1 MDDHAFS
8 PPESP
13 SAPAPGPAERTAETR
28 VAVREALLL
37 AADRL
42 GGVDALVK
50 WIRRDKENERIYW
63 SAIYPR
69 LLPLKLDGEAGMGER
84 MTGLVAT
91 WLPPQ

>member
-1 MDDHAFS
+1 MYDNAFS
-8 PPESP
+8 PPP
-13 SAPAPGPAERTAETR
+13 GPAPGPDLARRTAETR
-28 VAVREALLL
+28 VAVREALQL

-50 WIRRDKENERIYW
+50 WIREDKVNERIYW

-69 LLPLKLDGEAGMGER
+69 LLPLKVDGELDMGRRMAGI
-84 MTGLVAT
+84 VAT

>member
-1 MDDHAFS
+1 MYDRAYT
-8 PPESP
+8 PPNI
-13 SAPAPGPAERTAETR
+13 GPAADLEQRTAETR
-28 VAVREALLL
+28 VAVREALHL

-50 WIRRDKENERIYW
+50 WIRRDKENERIFW

-69 LLPLKLDGEAGMGER
+69 LLPLKVDGEVEMGQRMAGI
-84 MTGLVAT
+84 VAT